1 MLVAVAVVVVAAG
14 VTALLLARG
23 GGDRVL
29 SRSAVERDVA
39 RQFQQNQGVAVTL
52 TCKDT
57 MTLVDGATYHCTG
70 LTGGGEQ
77 VRITIRVTDAKAAT
91 YTWSDR

>member
-1 MLVAVAVVVVAAG
+1 MAAG
-14 VTALLLARG
+14 VTALLLLARG

-39 RQFQQNQGVAVTL
+39 QQFAQRQGVPVTL

-57 MTLVDGATYHCTG
+57 MTLVAGGTYHCSG
-70 LTGGGEQ
+70 LTGEGEQ
-77 VRITIRVTDAKAAT
+77 VTVTIRVTDPKAAT